1 MPKCKNDIKRSY
13 KGDEPSP
20 KGLGFCA
27 HAENLGKIRLGL
39 DGNEWIIKS
48 NQNGTKRWI
57 KYKKNIIKKGVSLDS
72 YKKYY
77 TYDIENTKSFLIYVK
92 KDVYIYKK
100 NEDNSYN
107 KLVSKIL
114 SPKKIFIGKSIF
126 FQTSKYNLS
135 YGKEFDGN
143 TILLQ
148 LNDNSE
154 YIIITDSNIQKFN
167 LKITNDKILKFY
179 SFIIHNSIF
188 PIAIGEKFIYFFNDY
203 EGYLPKSE
211 FPKNNFEGYLDVC
224 IELNPFMVSITNHKI
239 KNNKISLDEFKDMK
253 KKSLNEIPLK
263 KVKNLAILYGV
274 TTSGSKKE
282 LADRIENLRNVI
294 FYKK

>member
-1 MPKCKNDIKRSY
+1 
-13 KGDEPSP
+13 
-20 KGLGFCA
+20 
-27 HAENLGKIRLGL
+27 
-39 DGNEWIIKS
+39 
-48 NQNGTKRWI
+48 
-57 KYKKNIIKKGVSLDS
+57 LDS

-77 TYDIENTKSFLIYVK
+77 TYDIENRKSFLIYVK
-92 KDVYIYKK
+92 KDIYIYKK

-126 FQTSKYNLS
+126 FQTSKYSLS

-143 TILLQ
+143 SILLL

-154 YIIITDSNIQKFN
+154 YIIITDNNIQKFN
-167 LKITNDKILKFY
+167 LKVTNDKILEFY
-179 SFIIHNSIF
+179 SFIIHNSTF
-188 PIAIGEKFIYFFNDY
+188 QIAIGEKFIYFFNDY
-203 EGYLPKSE
+203 EGYLPKSK
-211 FPKNNFEGYLDVC
+211 FPKNNFEGYLDIC

-239 KNNKISLDEFKDMK
+239 KNND
-253 KKSLNEIPLK
+253 EIPLK
-263 KVKNLAILYGV
+263 KVKDLATLYRV

-282 LADRIENLRNVI
+282 LADRIENLRGVI